1 MNPSLPKLLL
11 LVVLVTATDRE
22 EMGLPWSLGNG
33 PAMGP
38 SPIPGA
44 QKNYAYVVH
53 QERGC

>member
-1 MNPSLPKLLL
+1 MNPLPPKLLL